1 MVKKGGSKKRN
12 VIGRIGMDI
21 DVVHV
26 YVHVHVHVHVAAG
39 YTAHQESR

>member
-21 DVVHV
+21 DVVHA
-26 YVHVHVHVHVAAG
+26 YVHVHVTVAAG

>member
-1 MVKKGGSKKRN
+1 MVKKEGSKKRK
-12 VIGRIGMDI
+12 VIGRTGMDI

-26 YVHVHVHVHVAAG
+26 HVHVFVHVAAG

>member
-1 MVKKGGSKKRN
+1 MVRKGGTKKRK

-26 YVHVHVHVHVAAG
+26 YVAVAAG

>member
-1 MVKKGGSKKRN
+1 MVKKEGSKKRK

-21 DVVHV
+21 DVVYVAV
-26 YVHVHVHVHVAAG
+26 YVAAG

>member
-1 MVKKGGSKKRN
+1 MVKKEGSKKRK

-26 YVHVHVHVHVAAG
+26 YMYMHVHVHVAAG